1 MNSPRLPLI
10 ADKELFRI
18 WYEFYRCALNSQDP
32 KILRELK
39 KSAKFYMDWGADP
52 SLHFDD
58 WWITHRQLF
67 VDNQRVHLAEH
78 LEVFGQNW
86 VMVAVPKHKAETVL
100 VCEFR
105 DLIRSG
111 AGGLGKTKRHQVI
124 GHRYAPTE
132 VQGVK
137 REALR
142 MMLALQQ
149 RIFSQNKLR
158 GEKLLMR
165 VLQFFSSERYKRR
178 ANRIPA
184 TFVIAP
190 GTSRG
195 DHHEEAM
202 RNVRRYRQKAAM
214 LMLNAASGVF
224 PGRY

>member
-10 ADKELFRI
+10 ADKELFRL

-32 KILRELK
+32 KILRALK
-39 KSAKFYMDWGADP
+39 KSAKFYKDWGADP

-78 LEVFGQNW
+78 LEVFGDNW
-86 VMVAVPKHKAETVL
+86 VMVAVPTRKAETAL
-100 VCEFR
+100 VREFQ

-111 AGGLGKTKRHQVI
+111 ASGLGKAKRRQVF
-124 GHRYAPTE
+124 GHRYALTE

-149 RIFSQNKLR
+149 RIFSQDKLR
-158 GEKLLMR
+158 GQDLMER
-165 VLQFFSSERYKRR
+165 VMKFFAAERYKRK
-178 ANRIPA
+178 ANKVPA
-184 TFVIAP
+184 SFMTEQ

-202 RNVRRYRQKAAM
+202 RNVRRYRQKAAK